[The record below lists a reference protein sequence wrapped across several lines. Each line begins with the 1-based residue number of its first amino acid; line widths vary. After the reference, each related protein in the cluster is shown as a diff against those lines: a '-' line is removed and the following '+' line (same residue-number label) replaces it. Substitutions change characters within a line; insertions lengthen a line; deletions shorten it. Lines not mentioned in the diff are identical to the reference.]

1 MSPLT
6 FAAPDVLHTLVAATA
21 EELDSADFGI
31 VKMDSS
37 GKVVL
42 YNTFESKLAGLAKTK
57 VIGRRFFADVAIC
70 ANNHLVADRYEEEAE
85 LDATID
91 YVFAFE
97 MRRTQVQLRLL
108 KSADCAYRFLLVKR
122 R

>member
-6 FAAPDVLHTLVAATA
+6 FAAPDILRTLATATA

-37 GKVVL
+37 SRVVF
-42 YNTFESKLAGLAKTK
+42 YNTCESKQAVLAKDK
-57 VIGRRFFADVAIC
+57 VIGRRFFAEVAIC

-85 LDATID
+85 LDTTID
-91 YVFAFE
+91 YVFSFE
-97 MRRTQVQLRLL
+97 MRRTEVQLRLL
-108 KSADCAYRFLLVKR
+108 KSADYPYRFLLVKR

>member
-6 FAAPDVLHTLVAATA
+6 FAAPDVLRTLAAATA

-42 YNTFESKLAGLAKTK
+42 YNTFESKLAVLAKDK
-57 VIGRRFFADVAIC
+57 VIGRRFFAEVAIC

-108 KSADCAYRFLLVKR
+108 KSADYAYRFLLVKR

>member
-1 MSPLT
+1 MRPLT
-6 FAAPDVLHTLVAATA
+6 FAAPDVLHTLAAATA

-42 YNTFESKLAGLAKTK
+42 YNTFESTLAGLAKDK
-57 VIGRRFFADVAIC
+57 VIGRRFFAEVAIC

-85 LDATID
+85 LDVTID

-108 KSADCAYRFLLVKR
+108 KSAGYPYRFLLVKR